1 MLNGTAR
8 STTSSPWPTMLAAN
22 RLLVLASALL
32 LTACA
37 SNAGPGRVRGS
48 QSVITAEEIASSGAL
63 TALQL
68 VQSLRPEWLRTRG
81 IQSLSES
88 THTIGRDG
96 TNAAPVVNGDQRIT
110 IPNAGRPQILV
121 YLGQARLGDAS
132 SLEQVMAVDVAS
144 IRFLNPQQATLR
156 YGSDHTHGAIVV
168 TAR

>member
-1 MLNGTAR
+1 MLNGRPIPCPSFPR
-8 STTSSPWPTMLAAN
+8 SAMRASS

-37 SNAGPGRVRGS
+37 SNAGPGRVRGN
-48 QSVITAEEIASSGAL
+48 QNVISAEEIAASGAL

-88 THTIGRDG
+88 THTIGREG
-96 TNAAPVVNGDQRIT
+96 NNAAPVSNGDSRIT

-121 YLGQARLGDAS
+121 YLGQARLGDTS

-144 IRFLNPQQATLR
+144 IQFLGPQQATLR
-156 YGSDHTHGAIVV
+156 YGSDHTHGAIVI